1 MNIKNKMIFTGLFSL
16 LSASALMVGCAET
29 ETRDD
34 GEVVEAQVVE
44 TEVLDAPFE
53 VIRGEG
59 SGIFTNITI
68 PAASMFEFDK
78 AEIDEG
84 GKDVI
89 EIYRKTVGPAL
100 MEAYIVLIVG
110 HTDASGD
117 ANYNQALSLKRA
129 ESVAD
134 YLISTGVEEDKIRV
148 IGRGSEE
155 PVASNETRE
164 GRIQNRRVDILVIA
178 EVRDLDTI
186 LFPSVALFEPRS
198 ADLSEK
204 GQALLEESRMD
215 ARALLSDAYYV
226 EIVGHTDNVGDDND
240 NMMLSKLRAAS
251 VRDYLISKGLDASK
265 VVTSGMGETI
275 PIASNDTEEGR
286 ARNRRVEVLVLG
298 RISDHE
304 KMGEGIELEDAVVI
318 TAEVLAID
326 KADRILTLLGPSNN
340 VVDLEVSEE
349 ARNFDQVEVGDQ
361 LRVEYYESVTIYLG
375 EVGTQP
381 EADAKLVMAR
391 ADEGEKPS
399 AFAVGTVDVSAS
411 IIRVDKK
418 ERTLTLKLADG
429 NVVTTEVDQSV
440 QVFDTL
446 RVGDTIHARLTK
458 AFAIS
463 VETP

>member
-1 MNIKNKMIFTGLFSL
+1 
-16 LSASALMVGCAET
+16 
-29 ETRDD
+29 
-34 GEVVEAQVVE
+34 
-44 TEVLDAPFE
+44 
-53 VIRGEG
+53 
-59 SGIFTNITI
+59 
-68 PAASMFEFDK
+68 
-78 AEIDEG
+78 
-84 GKDVI
+84 
-89 EIYRKTVGPAL
+89 
-100 MEAYIVLIVG
+100 
-110 HTDASGD
+110 
-117 ANYNQALSLKRA
+117 
-129 ESVAD
+129 
-134 YLISTGVEEDKIRV
+134 
-148 IGRGSEE
+148 
-155 PVASNETRE
+155 
-164 GRIQNRRVDILVIA
+164 
-178 EVRDLDTI
+178 
-186 LFPSVALFEPRS
+186 
-198 ADLSEK
+198 
-204 GQALLEESRMD
+204 
-215 ARALLSDAYYV
+215 
-226 EIVGHTDNVGDDND
+226 
-240 NMMLSKLRAAS
+240 MMLSKLRAAS

>member
-1 MNIKNKMIFTGLFSL
+1 M
-16 LSASALMVGCAET
+16 
-29 ETRDD
+29 
-34 GEVVEAQVVE
+34 
-44 TEVLDAPFE
+44 
-53 VIRGEG
+53 
-59 SGIFTNITI
+59 
-68 PAASMFEFDK
+68 
-78 AEIDEG
+78 
-84 GKDVI
+84 
-89 EIYRKTVGPAL
+89 
-100 MEAYIVLIVG
+100 
-110 HTDASGD
+110 
-117 ANYNQALSLKRA
+117 
-129 ESVAD
+129 AD

-240 NMMLSKLRAAS
+240 NLMLSKLRAAS

-304 KMGEGIELEDAVVI
+304 KMGEGIELDRPDCRERYNVI
-318 TAEVLAID
+318 L
-326 KADRILTLLGPSNN
+326 
-340 VVDLEVSEE
+340 
-349 ARNFDQVEVGDQ
+349 
-361 LRVEYYESVTIYLG
+361 
-375 EVGTQP
+375 
-381 EADAKLVMAR
+381 
-391 ADEGEKPS
+391 
-399 AFAVGTVDVSAS
+399 
-411 IIRVDKK
+411 
-418 ERTLTLKLADG
+418 
-429 NVVTTEVDQSV
+429 
-440 QVFDTL
+440 
-446 RVGDTIHARLTK
+446 
-458 AFAIS
+458 
-463 VETP
+463 

>member
-1 MNIKNKMIFTGLFSL
+1 MNIKNKMIYTGLLSL

-34 GEVVEAQVVE
+34 GEVVE

-59 SGIFTNITI
+59 SGIFTDITI

-100 MEAYIVLIVG
+100 MEAYMVLIVG

-117 ANYNQALSLKRA
+117 ANYNQTLSLMRA

-134 YLISTGVEEDKIRV
+134 YLISTGLEEDKIRV
-148 IGRGSEE
+148 IGQGSKD

-186 LFPSVALFEPRS
+186 LFPGVALFEPRS

-215 ARALLSDAYYV
+215 AKALLSDAYYV

-251 VRDYLISKGLDASK
+251 VSDYLISKGLDASK
-265 VVTSGMGETI
+265 VVTSGMGKTM
-275 PIASNDTEEGR
+275 PIASNDTEDGR

-304 KMGEGIELEDAVVI
+304 RMGEGIELEEAVVI
-318 TAEVLAID
+318 TAEVLAVD
-326 KADRILTLLGPSNN
+326 KADRVVTLLGPNDN
-340 VVDLEVSEE
+340 VVDIEVSEE
-349 ARNFDQVEVGDQ
+349 ARNFDQIKVGDQ
-361 LRVEYYESVTIYLG
+361 LRVEYYESVAIYLG

-381 EADAKLVMAR
+381 KADAAMVMAR
-391 ADEGEKPS
+391 ADEGEKPG

-446 RVGDTIHARLTK
+446 RVGDTIYARVTK